1 MADDLTPVLNKL
13 QQGFG
18 AQALQGGTVGARQQ
32 ATGADALTAMLN
44 QFQKMSQGSSAQLL
58 NTLPEAQTVMSQYDA
73 ARSSMANLAPRG
85 GMRASQGANLKF
97 SELGNLG
104 SMVQGARQQAAG
116 AAEQAAGALT
126 QAGQGEQGIAE
137 QYLASVMQSQLERRQ
152 QNKDTALSH
161 FTNAL
166 ASSAGSMLGGGIG
179 GSIADRAGP
188 AIAKMII

>member
-13 QQGFG
+13 QNAFG
-18 AQALQGGTVGARQQ
+18 AQALQGGTTGARQQ

-104 SMVQGARQQAAG
+104 SMVQGARQQAG
-116 AAEQAAGALT
+116 TQAEAAAGALT
-126 QAGQGEQGIAE
+126 QAGTSEQNVAE
-137 QYLASVMQSQLERRQ
+137 QYLASVMQSQLERRK

-166 ASSAGSMLGGGIG
+166 AEGGGT
-179 GSIADRAGP
+179 
-188 AIAKMII
+188 AIAGLLI